1 MTYRTFI
8 AILFA
13 AVFSA
18 VASANDGVYVLDN
31 FTVETAPLW
40 RSTSS
45 LERVQS
51 AKPEGAEFYVSFKDH
66 PNADRVS
73 IDRSFDKPIDLNEYS
88 RFEVELE
95 LDNPETFSH
104 CSFYF
109 HSGNGWYGCIT
120 DIPPKRGVM
129 TFRKA
134 DFHIEDSP
142 IGWDKIDG
150 VRISLWRCK
159 NSNSRITYYSLR
171 CFQEP
176 ILFLSVPNSE
186 GVVPWIGT
194 NNGRILQNILEEFEL
209 YADSITLPADAGA
222 KPGEQKDS
230 GCFKRLDH
238 RCAVIVLYDKNLGSA
253 QRSVL
258 EAEAKKRGIPL
269 LVLSSDLKKTPM
281 EKSSFL
287 EFLTKNE
294 KLKATIRQFMLNQ
307 ATIVAG
313 QAVHNAQKTVA
324 EMAQIEREKGFL
336 EFIKACQER
345 HDKELYKAAAPLRDS
360 KTLPFRG
367 WWNHSGFGAYKG
379 DWERTATELE
389 QAGFNAVFPNPIWSG
404 EARYRS
410 EIFPVS
416 PEVDQYGDQL
426 EECVKACHKHGIQV
440 HVWKVNFNLKHR
452 ISQDMVE
459 KYRQE
464 KRLQIDAEGNEYP
477 WLCPSNPKNIDLE
490 VNAMMEIATK
500 YPVDGV
506 HFDYI
511 RYEGM
516 NYCFCDG
523 CRERFEKSIGKKVES
538 WPKDCLTGALKDK
551 WTQWRADCI
560 TNIVRTTYHKIKAV
574 RPDCKVS
581 AAVFIHYPGII
592 KTIGQDW
599 AAWANEGIVDFLC
612 PMNYTLNAYSY
623 GQFYNR
629 QKEFVKPDFP
639 LYPGVGEWKLTPDGT
654 IQQLLKAQ
662 ENGCPGFMIYDLTED
677 AAGRILPLLKKN

>member
-1 MTYRTFI
+1 MTYRSFI
-8 AILFA
+8 AVLFA
-13 AVFSA
+13 AVFSS

-45 LERVQS
+45 SERELT
-51 AKPEGAEFYVSFKDH
+51 AKPEGAEFSVSFKAR
-66 PNADRVS
+66 PELERAS
-73 IDRSFDKPIDLNEYS
+73 IDRTFDKPIDLSEYS

-95 LDNPETFSH
+95 VDNQEAFSH

-109 HSGNGWYGCIT
+109 HSGDGWYGCIT

-129 TFRKA
+129 TFRKV

-142 IGWDKIDG
+142 TGWDKIDG
-150 VRISLWRCK
+150 IRISLWRGQY
-159 NSNSRITYYSLR
+159 SSSRITYYSLR
-171 CFQEP
+171 CYQEP
-176 ILFLSVPNSE
+176 ILLLSVPNSE
-186 GVVPWIGT
+186 GVVPWVGT
-194 NNGRILQNILEEFEL
+194 NNGRLIQSMLKKLGL
-209 YADSITLPADAGA
+209 SADSITFPADAD
-222 KPGEQKDS
+222 ES
-230 GCFKRLDH
+230 WFKRFDN
-238 RCAVIVLYDKNLGSA
+238 RGAVVIVSDRHLTEDQQALIGA
-253 QRSVL
+253 Q
-258 EAEAKKRGIPL
+258 AKKRSVPL
-269 LVLSSDLKKTPM
+269 MILCEDLR
-281 EKSSFL
+281 EKPLGETDLLAFL
-287 EFLTKNE
+287 LQSE
-294 KLKATIRQFMLNQ
+294 KLKATIRQYMLNL
-307 ATIVAG
+307 ASTAAG
-313 QAVHNAQKTVA
+313 QTVPEA
-324 EMAQIEREKGFL
+324 EKIISEMTQLEREKGFP
-336 EFIKACQER
+336 EFVEACRER
-345 HDKELYKAAAPLRDS
+345 HDEELYKAAAPLRDA

-379 DWERTATELE
+379 DWERTAAELE

-410 EIFPVS
+410 KIFPVS

-452 ISQDMVE
+452 ISEDMVE

-464 KRLQIDAEGNEYP
+464 KRLQVDDEGNEHP
-477 WLCPSNPKNIDLE
+477 WLCPSNPINIDQE
-490 VNAMMEIATK
+490 VNAMVEIATK

-516 NYCFCDG
+516 KYCFCDG
-523 CRERFEKSIGKKVES
+523 CREKFEKSIGKKVEN
-538 WPKDCLTGALKDK
+538 WPKDCLDGDLKAQ

-581 AAVFIHYPGII
+581 AAVFIHYPGVI

-612 PMNYTLNAYSY
+612 PMNYTLDANSY
-623 GQFYNR
+623 GRFYNR

-677 AAGRILPLLKKN
+677 AAGRILPLLKKK

>member
-45 LERVQS
+45 SERELT
-51 AKPEGAEFYVSFKDH
+51 AKPEGAEFSVSFKAR
-66 PNADRVS
+66 PELERAS
-73 IDRSFDKPIDLNEYS
+73 IDRTFDKPIDLSEYS

-95 LDNPETFSH
+95 VDNQEAFSH

-109 HSGNGWYGCIT
+109 HSGDGWYGCIT

-129 TFRKA
+129 TFRKV

-142 IGWDKIDG
+142 TGWDKIDG
-150 VRISLWRCK
+150 IRISLWRGQY
-159 NSNSRITYYSLR
+159 SSSRITYYSLR

-186 GVVPWIGT
+186 GVVPWVGT
-194 NNGRILQNILEEFEL
+194 NNGRLIQSMLKKLGL
-209 YADSITLPADAGA
+209 SADSITLPANAD
-222 KPGEQKDS
+222 ES
-230 GCFKRLDH
+230 WFKRFDN
-238 RCAVIVLYDKNLGSA
+238 RGAVVIVSDRHLTEDQQALIGA
-253 QRSVL
+253 Q
-258 EAEAKKRGIPL
+258 AKKRSFPL
-269 LVLSSDLKKTPM
+269 MILCDDLREKPLGEMDLLAFLLQSD
-281 EKSSFL
+281 
-287 EFLTKNE
+287 
-294 KLKATIRQFMLNQ
+294 KLKASIRQYMLNL
-307 ATIVAG
+307 ASTAAG
-313 QAVHNAQKTVA
+313 QTVPEA
-324 EMAQIEREKGFL
+324 EKIISEMAQLEREKGCQ
-336 EFIKACQER
+336 EFVKACRER
-345 HDKELYKAAAPLRDS
+345 HDEELYKAAAPLRDS

-410 EIFPVS
+410 KIFPVS

-452 ISQDMVE
+452 ISEDMVE

-464 KRLQIDAEGNEYP
+464 KRLQVDDEGNEHL
-477 WLCPSNPKNIDLE
+477 WLCPSNPINIDQE
-490 VNAMMEIATK
+490 VNAMVEIATK

-516 NYCFCDG
+516 KYCFCDG
-523 CRERFEKSIGKKVES
+523 CREKFEKSIGKKVEN
-538 WPKDCLTGALKDK
+538 WPKDCLDGDLKAQ

-581 AAVFIHYPGII
+581 AAVFIHYPGVI

-612 PMNYTLNAYSY
+612 PMNYTLDANSY
-623 GQFYNR
+623 GRFYNR

-677 AAGRILPLLKKN
+677 AAGRILPLLKKK